1 MVISNQI
8 IEGGVDSVVF
18 ENYIYHTLASI
29 RNNPDLAHRQVV
41 LLMDNVNFHHSEA
54 VIETARMLKVNVLFN
69 AEYSP
74 QLNPIE
80 QYFRVLKQGIKS
92 DDIRTR

>member
-54 VIETARMLKVNVLFN
+54 VIETAKMLKVSVLFN